1 MKLWIFTLHDAKALM
16 MMLKTHFSIR
26 HRKGHEVKKLKNK
39 IFFHRASGHTHTY
52 THAHTCSLILIR
64 DMYTH

>member
-26 HRKGHEVKKLKNK
+26 HRKGDEVKKLKNK
-39 IFFHRASGHTHTY
+39 ILFYMASGHTHIH
-52 THAHTCSLILIR
+52 THIHI
-64 DMYTH
+64 H